1 MHLKLDNLSFSFTD
15 VVVLDSI
22 STDLTFKSLA
32 IIGPSGGGKSTLLRL
47 LAGLLKPDEGT
58 VTIDDQVI
66 SFTEPELRTHRI
78 RLGFVFQS
86 KGLFGHLTA
95 LANICLPLI
104 HVHGLA
110 KDAAQQRAM
119 ALLERFNL
127 ADQAEKHPHEM
138 SGGQQQR
145 VAIARA
151 VAQQPEWLLL
161 DEPTSALDPEYT
173 SDVLDMLGEL
183 QQEGLQTLLVTHEMG
198 FARHACDATAFLAS
212 GRIVEA
218 GDTAALFN
226 EPETKELAAF
236 LDKILHWN

>member
-1 MHLKLDNLSFSFTD
+1 MHLKLDGISFSFTEAP
-15 VVVLDSI
+15 VLDNI
-22 STDLTFKSLA
+22 STELTFKSLA

-47 LAGLLKPDEGT
+47 LAGLLKPDSGT
-58 VTIDDQVI
+58 VTIDDQLI
-66 SFTEPELRTHRI
+66 SFTDQELRKHRT

-95 LANICLPLI
+95 LANICLPLV
-104 HVHGLA
+104 HVHQLDPREA
-110 KDAAQQRAM
+110 ESRAI

-183 QQEGLQTLLVTHEMG
+183 QHEGLQTLLVTHEMG
-198 FARHACDATAFLAS
+198 FARHACDATAFLAE

-218 GDTAALFN
+218 GDTASLFN
-226 EPETKELAAF
+226 EPESKELSAF